1 VTAVLARGLAGVSPL
16 DVVTRVLAAAGL
28 AVSGYIHTDLYEN
41 HGYHFIPRIGLAF
54 QWQAAA
60 SFAVAVLLPLTRL
73 VLLRLAAAGLAAA
86 SLGAFTMSRTVGVLG
101 FTEHGWTPAP
111 QALVSVLAEISVLV
125 VLAVPFVR
133 WLIRT
138 DLKSL
143 IP

>member
-1 VTAVLARGLAGVSPL
+1 MKLGY
-16 DVVTRVLAAAGL
+16 DVIPRLIAAAGL

-60 SFAVAVLLPLTRL
+60 SFAVALLLPLTNL

-86 SLGAFTMSRTVGVLG
+86 SLSAFTMSRTVGVLG

-111 QALVSVLAEISVLV
+111 QALVSVLAEIAVLIA
-125 VLAVPFVR
+125 LAVPFAYWV
-133 WLIRT
+133 T
-138 DLKSL
+138 HVDLKSL
-143 IP
+143 TS